1 MFLFSRWFFIFYQF
15 YPQIGRDASR
25 LYALLG
31 RVHSG
36 KGCTRPRR
44 SVNNTHFIIIY
55 FVGRYGRPHLRF
67 YFSNL
72 PQGNYQIQEVTPWLL

>member
-25 LYALLG
+25 LYILLSC
-31 RVHSG
+31 VHSS
-36 KGCTRPRR
+36 KGCTRLRCFT
-44 SVNNTHFIIIY
+44 NNARFITICFAATVAVTRNY
-55 FVGRYGRPHLRF
+55 F

-72 PQGNYQIQEVTPWLL
+72 PQGNYQIQEERLWLL